1 MEQVLSRSYAN
12 AHEPCTPSAPLQ
24 EPNEREYWRR
34 LNASR
39 GLHNGASAK
48 PNRPASAAIGKG
60 MTDAAVAST
69 QEFMVTD
76 SSRTESKN
84 SAADVDTP
92 GRHILPDHSSSSS
105 EPLFRRSGGGGGG
118 GGIYPTGGS
127 AAAVSYAADA
137 IRASSFA
144 VSHSRRLHAN
154 GRPTVAS
161 PFYDPTRP
169 SSPAWDF
176 GEAPDLRPG
185 SRTGSRGNGG
195 SRGGSRSVSARGTLP
210 VGNTGGSSGGGIGVH
225 PDENNGPE
233 GTELLNYTSLGPQVP
248 SHRATSPAF
257 AFSKGGLD
265 SENLSM
271 FQADDRQ
278 EPGPGSFRPDISVT
292 STHAG
297 RPCSVVMGPVG
308 SRSGSG
314 GGEGGSR
321 SGSRG
326 GMGGGGG
333 LARPGP
339 GQYSSWDSIG
349 RQILSTRPSSP
360 AMTFGTGEWELR

>member
-1 MEQVLSRSYAN
+1 
-12 AHEPCTPSAPLQ
+12 
-24 EPNEREYWRR
+24 
-34 LNASR
+34 
-39 GLHNGASAK
+39 
-48 PNRPASAAIGKG
+48 
-60 MTDAAVAST
+60 MTDAAIAST
-69 QEFMVTD
+69 QAFMVTD
-76 SSRTESKN
+76 SSLTESKN
-84 SAADVDTP
+84 SGADVDTS
-92 GRHILPDHSSSSS
+92 GRQIPPDYPSSSS
-105 EPLFRRSGGGGGG
+105 EPLFRRSGGGGGGG

-137 IRASSFA
+137 IRASSSA

-154 GRPTVAS
+154 GRPTVTS

-185 SRTGSRGNGG
+185 SRTGSRRSGG
-195 SRGGSRSVSARGTLP
+195 SRGGSRGASAGGTLL
-210 VGNTGGSSGGGIGVH
+210 VGNTSAGGAGVR
-225 PDENNGPE
+225 PGDNNGPE

-257 AFSKGGLD
+257 AFSRGGLD

-297 RPCSVVMGPVG
+297 PPCSVVMGPVG
-308 SRSGSG
+308 SRGGSG

-326 GMGGGGG
+326 GAGGGGG